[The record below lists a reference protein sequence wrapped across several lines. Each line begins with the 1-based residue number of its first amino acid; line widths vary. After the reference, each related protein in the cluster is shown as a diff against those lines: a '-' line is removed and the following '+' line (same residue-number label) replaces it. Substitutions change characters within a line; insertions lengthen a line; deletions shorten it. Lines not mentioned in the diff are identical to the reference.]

1 MPATSAHD
9 TEVDWASAWAA
20 ALDELEL
27 TLDETERLFRGEAG
41 EASDAGT
48 AVATW
53 APPALEGPIPVDLR
67 TRALAL
73 HHRQQQVLRA
83 AAEAAAG
90 LRRQAALT
98 SRMSTATHEPR
109 PVYLDITA

>member
-1 MPATSAHD
+1 MDESPAHD
-9 TEVDWASAWAA
+9 TEAAWASAWAA

-27 TLDETERLFRGEAG
+27 SLDQTERLLRGEPPESSTPNAP
-41 EASDAGT
+41 
-48 AVATW
+48 W
-53 APPALEGPIPVDLR
+53 APPALEGPVPVDLR

-73 HHRQQQVLRA
+73 HHRQQEVLRA
-83 AAEAAAG
+83 TAQAATG

-98 SRMSTATHEPR
+98 SRMSTARTEPS

>member
-1 MPATSAHD
+1 MDESPAHA

-27 TLDETERLFRGEAG
+27 SLDQTEWLLRGEDPG
-41 EASDAGT
+41 SGT
-48 AVATW
+48 TAAPW
-53 APPALEGPIPVDLR
+53 APPVLEGPMPVDLR

-73 HHRQQQVLRA
+73 HHRQQRILRA
-83 AAEAAAG
+83 TAEAASG

-98 SRMSTATHEPR
+98 SRMSTGPAEPS